1 MTGGAFTAR
10 DHELMAR
17 ALRLA
22 ERGLNTT
29 SPNPRVGCVL
39 ASGER
44 VLGEG
49 FHERA
54 GEPHAEVH
62 ALRIAG
68 DAARGATAYV
78 TLEPCAHTGRTPPC
92 ADTLIAAGVAR
103 VVAASED
110 PFPRV
115 DGAGLAR
122 LRDAGIA
129 VEVGLMRDQARELNR
144 GFFSRIERA
153 RPWVRVK
160 LAATLDGRTALP
172 DGSSQWIT
180 GPEAR
185 ADNMRWRA
193 RSSALMVGSGTAL
206 ADDPR
211 LTVRFDDRTSFKPPL
226 RVLLD
231 RALRVPGT
239 SRLFDGSAP
248 TLVFHAVDGIEQD
261 VPGAERVPVP
271 LAGATLDLH
280 AVLRE
285 LAASGVNELQVEAGP
300 ILSGALLGAGL
311 VDECLLY
318 LNPSVIGE
326 DARGLFQLPAL
337 ADLAARPR
345 FRTVDLRLLGPDLRM
360 LLRPDGPPRPT
371 MRAP

>member
-1 MTGGAFTAR
+1 LSGTFAAR

-39 ASGER
+39 ASNGR

-54 GEPHAEVH
+54 GEPHAEVY
-62 ALRIAG
+62 ALRMAG
-68 DAARGATAYV
+68 AAALGATAYV
-78 TLEPCAHTGRTPPC
+78 TLEPCAHHGRTGPC
-92 ADTLIAAGVAR
+92 ADALIAAGVAR
-103 VVAASED
+103 VVAATED
-110 PFPRV
+110 PFPHV

-122 LRDAGIA
+122 LREAGIA

-144 GFFSRIERA
+144 GFFSRIERG

-160 LAATLDGRTALP
+160 LAATLDGGTALP

-206 ADDPR
+206 ADDPQ
-211 LTVRFDDRTSFKPPL
+211 LTVRFEDGTEFKPPL

-231 RALRVPGT
+231 RALRVAGT
-239 SRLFDGSAP
+239 SRLFDGEVP
-248 TLVFHAVDGIEQD
+248 TIVFHAVDGVD
-261 VPGAERVPVP
+261 AGASGAERVRVP
-271 LAGATLDLH
+271 LAAGALDLH

-285 LAASGVNELQVEAGP
+285 LAARGVNELQVEAGP

-318 LNPSVIGE
+318 LNPSVLGE
-326 DARGLFQLPAL
+326 DARGLFRLPGL
-337 ADLAARPR
+337 ADLASRPS
-345 FRTVDLRLLGPDLRM
+345 FRVADLRLLGPDLRL
-360 LLRPDGPPRPT
+360 LLRP
-371 MRAP
+371 A

>member
-1 MTGGAFTAR
+1 MSGTFAAR

-22 ERGLNTT
+22 ERGLYTT

-39 ASGER
+39 ASNGR

-54 GEPHAEVH
+54 GEPHAEVY
-62 ALRIAG
+62 ALRMAG
-68 DAARGATAYV
+68 EAARGATAYV
-78 TLEPCAHTGRTPPC
+78 TLEPCAHHGRTGPC
-92 ADTLIAAGVAR
+92 ADALIAARVAR

-110 PFPRV
+110 PFPHV

-122 LRDAGIA
+122 LRAAGIA

-144 GFFSRIERA
+144 GFFARIERA

-172 DGSSQWIT
+172 DGRSQWIT

-185 ADNMRWRA
+185 ADSMRWRA
-193 RSSALMVGSGTAL
+193 RSSALLVGSGTAL

-211 LTVRFDDRTSFKPPL
+211 LTVRFANGTEFKPPL

-231 RALRVPGT
+231 RALRVAGT
-239 SRLFDGSAP
+239 SRLFDGSAS
-248 TLVFHAVDGIEQD
+248 TLVFHAMDGVDEGALGAGE
-261 VPGAERVPVP
+261 VAPGVERVRVAV
-271 LAGATLDLH
+271 AGDALDLN

-285 LAASGVNELQVEAGP
+285 LAARGVNELQVEAGP

-318 LNPSVIGE
+318 LNPSVLGE
-326 DARGLFQLPAL
+326 DARGLFRLPAL

-345 FRTVDLRLLGPDLRM
+345 FQVADLRLLGPDLRL
-360 LLRPDGPPRPT
+360 LLRP
-371 MRAP
+371 A